1 MEFLIGLPCI
11 LAFQYVSSCLIA
23 GEDPIECA
31 QDLLPDNHQ
40 QQQSVQATEPK
51 YTHRVINGKR
61 TKVLD
66 FT

>member
-1 MEFLIGLPCI
+1 METLLGFAIVGAYTAI
-11 LAFQYVSSCLIA
+11 NSCLIA
-23 GEDPIECA
+23 GEDPVEMA
-31 QDLLPDNHQ
+31 KDLLPDNHQ
-40 QQQSVQATEPK
+40 QPVQATEPK

>member
-1 MEFLIGLPCI
+1 MVQPSG
-11 LAFQYVSSCLIA
+11 
-23 GEDPIECA
+23 
-31 QDLLPDNHQ
+31 
-40 QQQSVQATEPK
+40 SVQSTEPK